1 MKERKKRKGKG
12 KNERTK
18 ERRKER
24 KGEARKGLRS
34 SLAPF
39 LRITCTSTSGAL
51 YYTIIV
57 TKKLAIRPHPS
68 DEDENKEYRVVAIFA
83 CAFVRVHTTERYG
96 HMRASRRRNEKEKMK
111 NREREKEY
119 VEGSETGWV
128 ARGAAGGESGRK
140 RERGRE
146 EDGRNEDR
154 RSLYSYR
161 TTVRACA
168 SRNTNTQVPHVNRGA
183 RTCTQ
188 C

>member
-1 MKERKKRKGKG
+1 MKERKKKKERVK
-12 KNERTK
+12 ERTK
-18 ERRKER
+18 ERKKER

-68 DEDENKEYRVVAIFA
+68 NEDENKEYRVVAIFA

-111 NREREKEY
+111 NREREKEN
-119 VEGSETGWV
+119 VEGSETGWA
-128 ARGAAGGESGRK
+128 ARGGSGRGAGG
-140 RERGRE
+140 RERE
-146 EDGRNEDR
+146 EEKKTEEMKTDEVCT
-154 RSLYSYR
+154 LI
-161 TTVRACA
+161 VRQFVHVH
-168 SRNTNTQVPHVNRGA
+168 RGTQTHRLH
-183 RTCTQ
+183 T
-188 C
+188 